1 MLQIV
6 VISIDLNLAGMGSHH
21 HACMI
26 IRDCQKQ
33 LVYYWRSNDHARWDL
48 G

>member
-1 MLQIV
+1 MEVILPGGILSIRLIFL

-21 HACMI
+21 YACMI

-33 LVYYWRSNDHARWDL
+33 LVYY
-48 G
+48 